1 MITWLNL
8 KFVCLDS
15 RTYKMD
21 ILWPSSYTQ
30 DVATFCAPRVLYQVT
45 TDLRKHVRRT
55 LQTLQQ
61 LIDCCGVSH
70 I

>member
-45 TDLRKHVRRT
+45 TDLRKHDLKNIANVTTINR
-55 LQTLQQ
+55 LLW
-61 LIDCCGVSH
+61 C
-70 I
+70 